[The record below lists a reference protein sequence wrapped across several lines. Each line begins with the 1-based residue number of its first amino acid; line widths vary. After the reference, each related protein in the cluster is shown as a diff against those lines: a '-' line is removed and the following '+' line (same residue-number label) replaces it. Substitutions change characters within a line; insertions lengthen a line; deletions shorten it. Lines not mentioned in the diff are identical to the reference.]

1 MKRIY
6 ITIAIIGCTMFWN
19 LQAQRVVWQD
29 DFETSKGWSEYEDE
43 DGEAVVKDGVLNIK
57 AKEGWVFRSKCKT
70 SLDGSKNFTI
80 TVDVKIKTTLER
92 GCSIGIAFDY
102 YDTKNYKAFYIDK
115 GFAKFEEYRN
125 GVMVRD
131 EKEPLKKNFKYKK
144 GTVVPFEIQKNG
156 QNALFIVN
164 GEETID
170 MDEIA
175 VKSNR
180 ISFFVTNGQ
189 EASFD
194 NVKISQ

>member
-1 MKRIY
+1 MKRIIIAVVFLSCT
-6 ITIAIIGCTMFWN
+6 ITWN
-19 LQAQRVVWQD
+19 IQAQRVIWQD

-43 DGEAVVKDGVLNIK
+43 FGEAVVRDGVLNFK
-57 AKEGWVFRSKCKT
+57 AKEGGIFRSKCKT
-70 SLDGSKNFTI
+70 NLDGNKNFTLE
-80 TVDVKIKTTLER
+80 VDVMIKKNLEK

-102 YDTKNYKAFYIDK
+102 YDSKNYKAFYIEK
-115 GFAKFEEYRN
+115 GFARFEEYHN
-125 GVMVRD
+125 GTMIRE

-144 GTVVPFEIQKNG
+144 GNVLSFEIQKNG
-156 QNALFIVN
+156 QNAIFLVN

-170 MDEIA
+170 MDEII